1 MHKRCRCALCL
12 RQRGGAWAVACA
24 RAALGREAAGE
35 GVAAWKHACEAHC
48 AAWARRSADPRSTS
62 LLYLARG
69 MASAAEGAAAPPAG
83 VGRLRVCGLLPP
95 CVLQGMRPSQWRRG
109 GGEQEGKARCRC
121 GETARWLDRPRRA
134 GWWLL
139 TVCVCACAGPR
150 VSGVWGFFCTAPCL
164 TPPPLVTPPAT
175 MAVGKN
181 KQISKKGKGKKKAV
195 DPFTKK
201 DWYDIKAPTMF
212 TVRTVGKTPQT
223 RTQGTKIASDGLK
236 GRVFVVSLGDLNNDE
251 DLAFRKMRLRCED
264 VQGRNV
270 LTNFHG
276 MDMTRDKLCALVRK
290 WQTLIECNV
299 DIKTTDGY
307 SMRMF
312 CIGFTKKR
320 PNQIKRTSYAMGSQ
334 QKQIRR
340 KMAEIITREASS
352 CDMKELVAKLIP
364 EVIGKE
370 IEKACAGIY
379 PLQNVFMRK
388 VKVLKSPKFDVVKL
402 MEVYGD
408 LGSEPVGAPIE
419 RPAEEETEEEAAAEE

>member
-1 MHKRCRCALCL
+1 M
-12 RQRGGAWAVACA
+12 G
-24 RAALGREAAGE
+24 
-35 GVAAWKHACEAHC
+35 
-48 AAWARRSADPRSTS
+48 
-62 LLYLARG
+62 
-69 MASAAEGAAAPPAG
+69 
-83 VGRLRVCGLLPP
+83 
-95 CVLQGMRPSQWRRG
+95 
-109 GGEQEGKARCRC
+109 
-121 GETARWLDRPRRA
+121 
-134 GWWLL
+134 
-139 TVCVCACAGPR
+139 
-150 VSGVWGFFCTAPCL
+150 
-164 TPPPLVTPPAT
+164 
-175 MAVGKN
+175 GKN

-236 GRVFVVSLGDLNNDE
+236 GRIFVVSLGDLNNDE

-264 VQGRNV
+264 VRGRNV

-340 KMAEIITREASS
+340 KMAE
-352 CDMKELVAKLIP
+352 
-364 EVIGKE
+364 
-370 IEKACAGIY
+370 
-379 PLQNVFMRK
+379 NVFMRK
-388 VKVLKSPKFDVVKL
+388 VKVLKTPKFDVVKL
-402 MEVYGD
+402 MEVYGG